1 MLDKQ
6 LEPVSGHLE
15 INQNMFDVVSFLAA
29 LAFAAYAKNK
39 GRTYMW
45 GVLPFL
51 IVLVMQTY
59 SEVGGGGPVEP
70 MRTIYAF
77 AITGFLYF
85 IAGQATIA
93 ADREEKGKQV
103 K

>member
-1 MLDKQ
+1 
-6 LEPVSGHLE
+6 
-15 INQNMFDVVSFLAA
+15 MFDIVSFLAA

-39 GRTYMW
+39 GRTFMW

-51 IVLVMQTY
+51 IVLVMQIYTGM
-59 SEVGGGGPVEP
+59 GGGGPVEP

-77 AITGFLYF
+77 AISGFLYF
-85 IAGQATIA
+85 IAGQAAIA
-93 ADREEKGKQV
+93 ADKEEQGKRV

>member
-1 MLDKQ
+1 
-6 LEPVSGHLE
+6 
-15 INQNMFDVVSFLAA
+15 MFDIVSFLAA

-51 IVLVMQTY
+51 IVLVMQIY
-59 SEVGGGGPVEP
+59 SEIGGGPAEP
-70 MRTIYAF
+70 MRTVYAF
-77 AITGFLYF
+77 TITGFLYF

-93 ADREEKGKQV
+93 ADREEKSNDV
-103 K
+103 R